1 MKSILGSIVGILWM
15 LTAASLPAA
24 DAKVHLIELDSP
36 PVVQGGCP
44 ATVKFQGHI
53 ETTGPLDVAFDWVRS
68 DGARSSK
75 TLHFTK
81 AGRKD
86 VHESWSISKTY
97 SGWAQIVITSPNQAQ
112 TRKANFNVTCGSSRN
127 K

>member
-1 MKSILGSIVGILWM
+1 MKSILGSIVGILCI

-24 DAKVHLIELDSP
+24 EAKVHLIELDSP

-53 ETTGPLDVAFDWVRS
+53 ETTGPLDVTFDWVRS
-68 DGARSSK
+68 DGARSTK
-75 TLHFTK
+75 TLHFAK

-86 VHESWSISKTY
+86 VRDSWSISKTY
-97 SGWAQIVITSPNQAQ
+97 SGWEQIVITSPNQAQ
-112 TRKANFNVTCGSSRN
+112 TKRSAFKVTCGNSRN
-127 K
+127 